1 MVTSHRHLL
10 SWLVL
15 RMGWDVLKAATNSPW
30 DVDGLEQQL
39 VS

>member
-15 RMGWDVLKAATNSPW
+15 RMGWDILKAAAKSLW
-30 DVDGLEQQL
+30 DVNSLEQQL
-39 VS
+39 VT